1 MCVRI
6 FYTENYSFI
15 ALVTRRENEKILDF
29 GAGFAMNEYFLKERG
44 INIDSLDIDTE
55 EVRSTFKKVHEK
67 LNLNTYLY
75 DGKTIPFK
83 DNTYD
88 KINFKA
94 SLTKMRKSDFYQI
107 DLDADRNIGVRRFRV
122 NDQGDREQID
132 YILTR
137 ERLDDLI
144 DELS

>member
-1 MCVRI
+1 MAKHESIEDALDALDLGTGRVQASTKRGTVAVDVVAVDRLGVKVR
-6 FYTENYSFI
+6 EVS
-15 ALVTRRENEKILDF
+15 VTRTEPFDLVQECTALP
-29 GAGFAMNEYFLKERG
+29 ERVR
-44 INIDSLDIDTE
+44 SLPHRFTPVEIDTRLGGGVLRSAPE
-55 EVRSTFKKVHEK
+55 E
-67 LNLNTYLY
+67 
-75 DGKTIPFK
+75 
-83 DNTYD
+83 
-88 KINFKA
+88 
-94 SLTKMRKSDFYQI
+94 MRKSDFYQI